1 SQLHA
6 RIVDDVGEVL
16 DGPEIAEANLSIGWV
31 PAVEP
36 PVQPVFGA
44 VARRVDKQRG
54 SDGEDVVLQ
63 ATELSGSVDN
73 AKRRWSRTLEARTIV
88 EIGDLF
94 CLENHIV
101 SWIGGGTLHADQD
114 LPGRGAADADV
125 QPPGTYHGKVTGRK
139 VRTLATYEA
148 LERLQARD
156 DRLRCYSVH

>member
-1 SQLHA
+1 RNEYARSKLPA
-6 RIVDDVGEVL
+6 RIVDDVGEVV
-16 DGPEIAEANLSIGWV
+16 DGPEIAEAKLSIGWV

-73 AKRRWSRTLEARTIV
+73 AKRRWSRRTREATKIV

-101 SWIGGGTLHADQD
+101 FGIGRRTLHADQD

-139 VRTLATYEA
+139 VRTLATY
-148 LERLQARD
+148 
-156 DRLRCYSVH
+156 

>member
-1 SQLHA
+1 RNEYARSKLPA

-16 DGPEIAEANLSIGWV
+16 DGPEIAEATLSIGWV

-73 AKRRWSRTLEARTIV
+73 AKRRWSRRTREATKIV

-101 SWIGGGTLHADQD
+101 FGIGRRALPANQD
-114 LPGRGAADADV
+114 LAGRGAAHAAV
-125 QPPGTYHGKVTGRK
+125 ERPGPETGQ
-139 VRTLATYEA
+139 AT
-148 LERLQARD
+148 R
-156 DRLRCYSVH
+156 